1 MNAVRQIVDSSALE
15 NIVKLP
21 NSFKKNKKVEVIV
34 FPVAEAQSQEKPKT
48 RLTRKQLRESMEG
61 SITEELSGIL
71 SSASS
76 MTLDDI
82 RAERLAKHD
91 RID

>member
-15 NIVKLP
+15 NVINLP
-21 NSFKKNKKVEVIV
+21 GSFKKNKKVEIIV
-34 FPVAEAQSQEKPKT
+34 FPVQETQSQEKPEV
-48 RLTRKQLRESMEG
+48 RLTRSQLRESLKG
-61 SITEELSGIL
+61 SITEELAGVL
-71 SSASS
+71 SSASH
-76 MTLDDI
+76 MTLDEI